1 MTQQERRSPV
11 ERFIRRSRWF
21 VVALLGL
28 GYVFLPGDGD
38 DALHLTLLVAGGVFL
53 WLPGIIDTVRGF
65 RVGWRG
71 DDAEGTH

>member
-1 MTQQERRSPV
+1 VNQQQRRSSV
-11 ERFIRRSRWF
+11 ERYITRSRWLA
-21 VVALLGL
+21 VPLLGL

-38 DALHLTLLVAGGVFL
+38 DALHVTVLVAGGVFL